1 MDFLG
6 ADKSIVQRSQ
16 YFNYE
21 VLNERPVKLT
31 LCNNI
36 KSMNIHFNS
45 FIIKIQYSPYFT
57 MDTFST
63 VLKVIIAGL
72 AFTRL
77 AHFRLGRKILLK
89 VNFFYSLILIIFV
102 GTKILISKVS
112 EIVYVWN
119 GNKKRHYHRRGK
131 FF

>member
-31 LCNNI
+31 LCYNI
-36 KSMNIHFNS
+36 NS